1 MRQVILQ
8 KALPQVLGKINALL
22 YLSDELTNDFESDLN
37 ALISFTASIDLTKF
51 TRDTTKQIEV
61 LIQRI
66 MIQIMLKGDIVKLD
80 AFRNAMNENT
90 LPLLFSESNCTRI
103 LQSERS
109 MTNLYNMYLHT
120 IIEIRSNRVQEHPR
134 TAFINSVVKA
144 AGIPVSPQLMDLM
157 LMSQDSH

>member
-66 MIQIMLKGDIVKLD
+66 MIQIMLKGDTVKLD

-90 LPLLFSESNCTRI
+90 LPLLFS
-103 LQSERS
+103 
-109 MTNLYNMYLHT
+109 
-120 IIEIRSNRVQEHPR
+120 
-134 TAFINSVVKA
+134 
-144 AGIPVSPQLMDLM
+144 
-157 LMSQDSH
+157 